1 VRAHHRA
8 MFETMT
14 QWFPSTPR
22 RLVQAGFAMFFG
34 GAAAMF
40 LAMLA
45 RLGGDDVAAL
55 ALRYPDL
62 PTWFVPE
69 SPAGCTTAAMMVCW
83 GVWAMGSGLRLA
95 REAGAPR
102 H

>member
-1 VRAHHRA
+1 
-8 MFETMT
+8 MLDTLT
-14 QWFPSTPR
+14 QWFPATPR
-22 RLVQAGFAMFFG
+22 RLVQAGFAMFLAG
-34 GAAAMF
+34 GAVMF

-69 SPAGCTTAAMMVCW
+69 SAGGYTAAAMMVCW

-95 REAGAPR
+95 REAGAAR
-102 H
+102 R

>member
-1 VRAHHRA
+1 
-8 MFETMT
+8 MLDTMT
-14 QWFPSTPR
+14 QWFAGAPR
-22 RLVQAGFAMFFG
+22 RLVQAGFSMFLAG
-34 GAAAMF
+34 GVGML

-69 SPAGCTTAAMMVCW
+69 GPAGYTVAALMVCW

-95 REAGAPR
+95 REARTGSR
-102 H
+102 